1 MRILLGLVLVFVP
14 VLGVTAGCAKK
25 PAPQTPANKQD
36 MKNDTDAKDSSKP
49 DDKTEATDPKTSDDP
64 CGG

>member
-1 MRILLGLVLVFVP
+1 MRILLGLVL

-36 MKNDTDAKDSSKP
+36 MKTDTDTDAKDNAKP
-49 DDKTEATDPKTSDDP
+49 DDKTDAADPKTSDDP

>member
-1 MRILLGLVLVFVP
+1 MRIVLGLVL
-14 VLGVTAGCAKK
+14 LIGVSAGCAKK
-25 PAPQTPANKQD
+25 PAPQTPANKQE

-49 DDKTEATDPKTSDDP
+49 DDKTDAADPKTSDDP

>member
-1 MRILLGLVLVFVP
+1 MRILLGLVL

-36 MKNDTDAKDSSKP
+36 MKNDTDSKDNAKP
-49 DDKTEATDPKTSDDP
+49 DDKTQPSDPKTSNDP
-64 CGG
+64 CNG

>member
-1 MRILLGLVLVFVP
+1 MRILLGLVLVF
-14 VLGVTAGCAKK
+14 GVTAGCAKK

-36 MKNDTDAKDSSKP
+36 MKQDTDAKDSSKP
-49 DDKTEATDPKTSDDP
+49 DDKTEAKDPKTSDDP